1 MSAGGLGGR
10 VPRCLYLTPLSVVGV
25 QPSLPPLCLPR
36 SPGAPA
42 SPHHTAPVPARA
54 ALAWPGLVLWLGGG
68 VGVGLC
74 VWLLP
79 LRVSGSSVHSLK
91 EQKNLNSFFAIMFGL
106 SNSAIS
112 RLAHTWEV
120 SAICWVGQGPTS
132 ALSQAP
138 ACPGG
143 PGLEWGP
150 HPRGVT
156 APPASPSQRLP
167 HKVRKLYSALER
179 LLVSALC
186 PRHPGPSPC
195 FFPSTPVPVLCHF
208 PGF

>member
-36 SPGAPA
+36 SPGAHA

-150 HPRGVT
+150 HPRAVT